1 MMLKILSA
9 HYIDIMKAFSGV
21 ERMSLLSGSA
31 SSGGEEPG
39 FAEVVFLS
47 SSPPG
52 ITSLTVFL
60 RHGQLDLSNASDNIS
75 DYMISIFPDFSSF
88 SVF

>member
-1 MMLKILSA
+1 
-9 HYIDIMKAFSGV
+9 MKAFSGV

-47 SSPPG
+47 SSPLG
-52 ITSLTVFL
+52 TTSLTVFL
-60 RHGQLDLSNASDNIS
+60 RHGQLDLSNTKQRMKSR
-75 DYMISIFPDFSSF
+75 SF
-88 SVF
+88 QQAVRVQRAPRLLILTP